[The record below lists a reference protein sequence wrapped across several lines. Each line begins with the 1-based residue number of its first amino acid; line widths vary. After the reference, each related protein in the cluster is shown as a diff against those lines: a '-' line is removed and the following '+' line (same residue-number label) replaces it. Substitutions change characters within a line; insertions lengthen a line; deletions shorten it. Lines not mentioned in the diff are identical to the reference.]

1 SVAPAPSSVT
11 PVRPAVRTPQP
22 GFRCTCPRG
31 YSLDEATGRRCQD
44 VDECLA
50 TSSRPPPCPAFE
62 QCLNTIGSYHL
73 SDYPVPSWVCLE
85 PCRPE
90 DRNCNSTNGNSLKFI
105 VINVLPKHNN
115 FTLKIID
122 ARHVNLTRHSTFA
135 AAPARVTIIR
145 TPDPDL
151 AGKLGR
157 MFQMKIKAECYRGG
171 DKPNISHNLQS
182 RYPAA

>member
-1 SVAPAPSSVT
+1 RRTCAQFGHTCQAGCQDT
-11 PVRPAVRTPQP
+11 PT

-31 YSLDEATGRRCQD
+31 YFLDEATGRR
-44 VDECLA
+44 
-50 TSSRPPPCPAFE
+50 
-62 QCLNTIGSYHL
+62 
-73 SDYPVPSWVCLE
+73 VCLE

-135 AAPARVTIIR
+135 AAPAGVTIIR

-171 DKPNISHNLQS
+171 DKPIFRTTFNVYISIAAYNYGMPTLQFLFPGS
-182 RYPAA
+182 TDQFLNFS